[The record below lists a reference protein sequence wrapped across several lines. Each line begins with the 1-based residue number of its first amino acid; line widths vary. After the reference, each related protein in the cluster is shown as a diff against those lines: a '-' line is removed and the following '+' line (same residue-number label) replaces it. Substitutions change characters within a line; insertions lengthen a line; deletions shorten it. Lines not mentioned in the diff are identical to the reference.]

1 MPFSFY
7 DKREYEERYGEEV
20 GTCNIHKIQVVD
32 RSCDLCAKDLE
43 EFEDEATCRECE
55 EVRLDENGD
64 IDARV
69 EAGMKCSHCAY
80 GDLPMQN
87 AAHA

>member
-7 DKREYEERYGEEV
+7 MDRDYYEERYGEEV

-32 RSCDLCAKDLE
+32 RSCDLCANDLE

-69 EAGMKCSHCAY
+69 EAGMKCGVCAY
-80 GDLPMQN
+80 
-87 AAHA
+87 A